1 MRFFGSFLVLLL
13 ILSSPLAAQS
23 VIGASGL
30 GMRLEPLDA
39 VQRALGG
46 VGVTT
51 RTPTVLPG
59 NPAASLDLL
68 APTITFTAQP
78 QWGTY
83 VVGSENG
90 DFFAT
95 RFPVLGFAYPLS
107 TNGVITLTAG
117 SQFDQNWSVV
127 SRGTVDVHGESVGYT
142 DRFLSDGAVTAIQAG
157 WARRL
162 STVFAVG
169 ATVGVYSGG
178 LKRNFFRVFDG
189 ETADSVAVE
198 NPIETTTVLGRWNHS
213 GLLASLNLLW
223 DPSPFLQLGATME
236 WGGTLKVN
244 PVRGFQDLGRAV
256 SVPLQFKVSTTA
268 ALSSTLAL
276 NAGATYSDWSGL
288 GDASVEDAGAGRVVS
303 YGVGVEWEAINFW
316 AGGLPIRLG
325 FRQSKLPFRFLDERV
340 KENTVSLGFSI
351 VMAQALGLPL
361 AALDVAAE
369 AGSRRSGSYDESL
382 RRLTMTLRVGG
393 N

>member
-1 MRFFGSFLVLLL
+1 
-13 ILSSPLAAQS
+13 
-23 VIGASGL
+23 
-30 GMRLEPLDA
+30 
-39 VQRALGG
+39 
-46 VGVTT
+46 
-51 RTPTVLPG
+51 
-59 NPAASLDLL
+59 
-68 APTITFTAQP
+68 
-78 QWGTY
+78 
-83 VVGSENG
+83 
-90 DFFAT
+90 
-95 RFPVLGFAYPLS
+95 
-107 TNGVITLTAG
+107 
-117 SQFDQNWSVV
+117 
-127 SRGTVDVHGESVGYT
+127 
-142 DRFLSDGAVTAIQAG
+142 
-157 WARRL
+157 
-162 STVFAVG
+162 
-169 ATVGVYSGG
+169 
-178 LKRNFFRVFDG
+178 
-189 ETADSVAVE
+189 
-198 NPIETTTVLGRWNHS
+198 WNHS

-244 PVRGFQDLGRAV
+244 PVRGFQDLGRVV

-303 YGVGVEWEAINFW
+303 YGAGVEWEARNFW

-369 AGSRRSGSYDESL
+369 VGSRRSGTYDESL